1 MKLQS
6 RETILSIVKEGMVK
20 KIALVLLILIGAT
33 MIASAQESELYVT
46 TLYIEKIYPTSLGY
60 RIDYRRPSSLLLATS
75 YLSLDWFGSP
85 DSIGKLVYA
94 QDNAVPFINIYWRG
108 TEIDHFVLYVHRSIN
123 DLSWGS
129 LASTEGLADRFSIDT
144 PEFQF

>member
-1 MKLQS
+1 M
-6 RETILSIVKEGMVK
+6 K

-75 YLSLDWFGSP
+75 YLPLDMFGSP
-85 DSIGKLVYA
+85 DSIGKLLYA
-94 QDNAVPFINIYWRG
+94 QDNAVPFITLPSPSSSYPCTTPGSHRPPYRTSWSGSSPG
-108 TEIDHFVLYVHRSIN
+108 TTPTTSLDT
-123 DLSWGS
+123 LSRM
-129 LASTEGLADRFSIDT
+129 ATA
-144 PEFQF
+144 